1 MGIRTLA
8 TADFTDPKEALA
20 WLMTCPPGLA
30 SSGAA
35 LLLPPPVMGEWS
47 AHYVDNGVI
56 IDPSRIRVRYVPPAE
71 GASVWSGAAGYWEPI
86 PDDELADFQ
95 ADVTD
100 RLRAAGWP
108 VIGDALTLAE
118 AAEARA
124 DDALA
129 IAEAAEAR
137 AAAAEAR
144 VAELEAQLANTT
156 PPTEK
161 EDSGD

>member
-8 TADFTDPKEALA
+8 TADFTDPKESLA

-71 GASVWSGAAGYWEPI
+71 GASVWSGAAGHWEPI

-95 ADVTD
+95 ADVAD

-108 VIGDALTLAE
+108 VIG
-118 AAEARA
+118 
-124 DDALA
+124 DALA

-156 PPTEK
+156 PPTRK

>member
-1 MGIRTLA
+1 MGVRTLA
-8 TADFTDPKEALA
+8 TADFTDPKESLA

-71 GASVWSGAAGYWEPI
+71 GASVWSGAAGHWEPI
-86 PDDELADFQ
+86 PDDELADFR
-95 ADVTD
+95 ADVAD

-108 VIGDALTLAE
+108 VIG
-118 AAEARA
+118 
-124 DDALA
+124 DALA

-156 PPTEK
+156 PPTRK